1 MLSRRSPFATYSAIT
16 DCSLSLMARSISRL
30 LSSGSVRITPATSAS
45 HKKPVPSGT
54 GFSKEDAVK
63 VIYISDEYAVFRE
76 MMGLV
81 LSKQEFVER
90 RYDRMTLNTGNGG
103 ESIILWY
110 DTYLMQEWRKKHV
123 R

>member
-1 MLSRRSPFATYSAIT
+1 
-16 DCSLSLMARSISRL
+16 MA
-30 LSSGSVRITPATSAS
+30 
-45 HKKPVPSGT
+45 SGT